1 LLIIP
6 AGYTANTLRIIT
18 VVLFNKYPMSKFTRQ
33 PVNGWSSNKNQ
44 SKNILKNSLLLL
56 AFAGIATVLLSSWNT
71 TLGSMGGYNAGQLA
85 ITNHQLNLGGT
96 ALNYKAITGYMPL
109 TNEHNKAT
117 ANIFY
122 VAYTADNANTR
133 PVTFV
138 FNGGPGSA
146 AIWLHMG
153 SFGPVRVLFKN
164 DRGDAPENQY
174 SYGDNPNSWLGFTDL
189 VFIDPIGTG
198 YSRTHNGVDAK
209 QFYSYKADIATVGQF
224 IKQYLEQNNRQ
235 ASPKFLAGES
245 YGAVR
250 AIGLAQYLQ
259 NNYSIALNGITLISP
274 ALNYQLIKFNKGNQQ
289 PYSYYLPSYAVAA
302 QYHHQLAPQLQKL
315 TPQQLVARASLFARG
330 TYTRFLAQGDT
341 ASATLTNRVIDS
353 LQYFTGLSK
362 SYLRGV
368 NGRVTDNQFYR
379 TLLQADSLTVGGF
392 DSRFTGA
399 NTNTDPSES
408 NLRGLF
414 TQAFSNYITN
424 GLHYQNNLHYK
435 ATVAMANWDYGTAK
449 NGYLNISQT
458 LKQVITQNPQ
468 LKINIATGY
477 YDLATPVN
485 TTEHVIDQLGLK
497 PQLRNNISINYYQSG
512 HMVYISKTANSSF
525 KTNAE
530 KFYQQTLI
538 AAL

>member
-1 LLIIP
+1 
-6 AGYTANTLRIIT
+6 
-18 VVLFNKYPMSKFTRQ
+18 MSKSTRQ
-33 PVNGWSSNKNQ
+33 PVNGWSTNKNQ
-44 SKNILKNSLLLL
+44 PKRILKNSLLLL
-56 AFAGIATVLLSSWNT
+56 VFAGIATLLFSSWNT

-85 ITNHQLNLGGT
+85 ITNHQLKLNGT
-96 ALNYKAITGYMPL
+96 ALNYNATTGYMPL
-109 TNEHNKAT
+109 VNEHNKAT

-122 VAYTADNANTR
+122 VAYTAGNAGTR

-164 DRGDAPENQY
+164 DKGDAPEKQY
-174 SYGDNPNSWLGFTDL
+174 SYSDNPNSWLGFTDL

-198 YSRTHNGVDAK
+198 YSRTQTGVEAK
-209 QFYSYKADIATVGQF
+209 QFYSYKADIASIGQF

-302 QYHHQLAPQLQKL
+302 QYHHQLVPQLQKL
-315 TPQQLVARASLFARG
+315 TPPQLVARASAFANG
-330 TYTRFLAQGDT
+330 TYTLFLSQGDT
-341 ASATLTNRVIDS
+341 ASAALTKRVIDS
-353 LQYFTGLSK
+353 LHYYTGLPK
-362 SYLRGV
+362 DYLYKV

-399 NTNTDPSES
+399 NTTNADPSET

-414 TQAFSNYITN
+414 TQAFNNYIAN
-424 GLHYQNNLHYK
+424 GLHYQNNLPYK
-435 ATVAMANWDYGTAK
+435 ATVAMAGWDYGTTK
-449 NGYLNISQT
+449 NSYLNVSQT
-458 LKQVITQNPQ
+458 LKQLINQNPK

-485 TTEHVIDQLGLK
+485 TTAHVIDQLGLK
-497 PQLRNNISINYYQSG
+497 PQQRNNISINYYQSG
-512 HMVYISKTANSSF
+512 HMVYISKAANASF

-530 KFYQQTLI
+530 KFYQTTL
-538 AAL
+538 AAQ

>member
-1 LLIIP
+1 
-6 AGYTANTLRIIT
+6 
-18 VVLFNKYPMSKFTRQ
+18 MSKSTRQ
-33 PVNGWSSNKNQ
+33 PIIGWSQNKKQPN
-44 SKNILKNSLLLL
+44 KILKSSLFLL
-56 AFAGIATVLLSSWNT
+56 AFAAIATLLFSSWNT

-85 ITNHQLNLGGT
+85 ITDHQLNIDRT
-96 ALNYKAITGYMPL
+96 TLNYKATTGYMPL
-109 TNEHNKAT
+109 ADEHNKAT

-122 VAYTADNANTR
+122 VAYTAGNSNTR

-164 DRGDAPENQY
+164 DKGDAPEKQY

-198 YSRTHNGVDAK
+198 YSRTHNGVDANR
-209 QFYSYKADIATVGQF
+209 FYSYKADIAAVGQF

-250 AIGLAQYLQ
+250 AIGLAKYLQ

-315 TPQQLVARASLFARG
+315 TPQQLVARASAFARG
-330 TYTRFLAQGDT
+330 VYSQFLTQGDT
-341 ASATLTNRVIDS
+341 ASVALTNRVIDS
-353 LQYFTGLSK
+353 LHYFTGLSK

-379 TLLQADSLTVGGF
+379 ALLKSDSLSIGGF

-399 NTNTDPSES
+399 NSTNADPSET

-414 TQAFSNYITN
+414 SQAFSNYITN
-424 GLHYQNNLHYK
+424 GLHYQNNLPYK
-435 ATVAMANWDYGTAK
+435 PTVAMANWDYGTSK
-449 NGYLNISQT
+449 NSYLNVSET
-458 LKQVITQNPQ
+458 LKKVITQNPQ
-468 LKINIATGY
+468 LKINIAAGY

-497 PQLRNNISINYYQSG
+497 PQLRSNISINYYQSG
-512 HMVYISKTANSSF
+512 HMVYISKTANASF

-530 KFYQQTLI
+530 KFYQQTLV